1 VQVSQHSTPGRSA
14 GGGGGAPVPAGD
26 DSGSD
31 ADSATAGTAGFESK
45 REPLPASRKRA
56 HSSPV
61 SEKSGRTKA
70 KARHVDKDTGRADEV
85 SPPPAKKS
93 VSAKKQKRGEEP
105 PPSSESDSEDDKRSK
120 SRYVS
125 VKCSDILTGQL
136 ISKDHI
142 TQIRQQFQMA
152 MICRDGIDLQD
163 GAGNRALN
171 FHLAI
176 QAAKD
181 AKLPKDVCKRFCRA
195 MKEARVAGKEDQ

>member
-1 VQVSQHSTPGRSA
+1 MLVSQHSTPGRSA
-14 GGGGGAPVPAGD
+14 GSGGGAPVPAGD

-70 KARHVDKDTGRADEV
+70 KARHVDKDRADEV

-105 PPSSESDSEDDKRSK
+105 PPGSESDSEGDKRSK

-152 MICRDGIDLQD
+152 MICHDGIDLQD

-171 FHLAI
+171 FHLALR
-176 QAAKD
+176 AAKD